1 MLNCLRWIRGAAVGL
16 AAFGTVI
23 PHNAPVQAAERKA
36 PQRIAARSV
45 DTKMFDVALS
55 AGGTFT
61 GRVVDHTGAAIEGSE
76 VIIRQGQTEVARAI
90 SDRSGSFTVSNLKN
104 GVYTF
109 TAGSTSGTY
118 RLWSEKTAPPSANAQ
133 GLLILGENGARGQFA
148 AVDCGGNLL
157 IAAITLA
164 ALGVAIA
171 TLIEVEDLKGK
182 IPTSP

>member
-23 PHNAPVQAAERKA
+23 PSTSTVQAAERKPA
-36 PQRIAARSV
+36 QRVSVRSV
-45 DTKMFDVALS
+45 DTKVFDVALS

-61 GRVVDHTGAAIEGSE
+61 GRVVDHTGAAIEGAE
-76 VIIRQGQTEVARAI
+76 VIIRQGQIEAGRAI
-90 SDRSGSFTVSNLKN
+90 SDRNGSFAVGSLKN
-104 GVYTF
+104 GTYFVST
-109 TAGSTSGTY
+109 GNTSGTY

-171 TLIEVEDLKGK
+171 TLVEVEDLKGK
-182 IPTSP
+182 IPSSP

>member
-16 AAFGTVI
+16 AAFGMVI
-23 PHNAPVQAAERKA
+23 PNTSPVQAAERK
-36 PQRIAARSV
+36 PVQRASVRSV
-45 DTKMFDVALS
+45 DTKIFDVALS

-61 GRVVDHTGAAIEGSE
+61 GRVVDHTGAAIEGAE
-76 VIIRQGQTEVARAI
+76 VTIRQGQTEVSRAI
-90 SDRSGSFTVSNLKN
+90 SDRNGSFTVSNLRN
-104 GVYTF
+104 GTYSV
-109 TAGSTSGTY
+109 TAGNTSGSY
-118 RLWSEKTAPPSANAQ
+118 RLWTEKTAPPSANAQ

-171 TLIEVEDLKGK
+171 TLVEVEDLKGK
-182 IPTSP
+182 IPSSP